1 MVLIFIMNDSDKNTT
16 LYYNGNEDKNLFKIM
31 TYPSTFI
38 ECISTYDKCNVY
50 LVIQ

>member
-1 MVLIFIMNDSDKNTT
+1 MNDSDKNTT

-31 TYPSTFI
+31 TYPSSFI
-38 ECISTYDKCNVY
+38 ECISIYDKCNVY